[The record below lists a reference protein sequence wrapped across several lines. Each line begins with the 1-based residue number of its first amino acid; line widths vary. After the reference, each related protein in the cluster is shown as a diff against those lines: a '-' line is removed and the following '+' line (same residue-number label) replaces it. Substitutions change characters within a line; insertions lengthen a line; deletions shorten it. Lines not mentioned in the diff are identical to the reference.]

1 MSDNPLVADVQD
13 SHHFWKGA
21 GIGEDIADIVAAIKS
36 EEWVDASLAG
46 VGAGLSAVGFL
57 DPLGAIVSTGVSWLI
72 ELIEPLRDL
81 LDDLTGDA
89 DILTAHAQTWTNM
102 AEELMSIKDDLT
114 AFIDADIAGWQD
126 DAAAAYKA
134 NMGHN
139 VVGTDGLA
147 QLCAAMSA
155 ATTGAGT
162 LVTVTRELVRDLI
175 AQLVATLLIRLPVWL
190 GLCATG
196 VGIPAVAV
204 QAAGMIAQVLATVVG
219 VVIALVQSLQA
230 LQQLLDS

>member
-1 MSDNPLVADVQD
+1 MSDNPLVADVKD

-21 GIGEDIADIVAAIKS
+21 GIGEDIADIVAAIES
-36 EEWVDASLAG
+36 DSWVDASLAG
-46 VGAGLSAVGFL
+46 VSAGLSAVGFL

-72 ELIEPLRDL
+72 ELIGPLREL

-102 AEELMSIKDDLT
+102 AEELMSIKDELT
-114 AFIDADIAGWQD
+114 GYIDSDISGWND
-126 DAAAAYKA
+126 SASEAYKA

-139 VVGTDGLA
+139 VEGTSGLA

-196 VGIPAVAV
+196 VGIPAVAA
-204 QAAGMIAQVLATVVG
+204 QAAGMIAQVLATVIG
-219 VVIALVQSLQA
+219 IVIALVQSLTA

>member
-1 MSDNPLVADVQD
+1 MSDNPLVADVED

-21 GIGEDIADIVAAIKS
+21 GIGEDIADIVSAIES
-36 EEWVDASLAG
+36 ESWVDATLAG

-72 ELIEPLRDL
+72 ELIGPLREL

-89 DILTAHAQTWTNM
+89 DILTAHAKTWTNM
-102 AEELMSIKDDLT
+102 AEELMAIKDELT
-114 AFIDADIAGWQD
+114 GYIESDIAGWQD
-126 DAAAAYKA
+126 DAADAYKA

-139 VVGTDGLA
+139 VEGADGLA

-196 VGIPAVAV
+196 VGIPAVAA
-204 QAAGMIAQVLATVVG
+204 QAAGMIAQVLATVIG
-219 VVIALVQSLQA
+219 IVIALVQSLQA
-230 LQQLLDS
+230 LQQLLDG

>member
-1 MSDNPLVADVQD
+1 MSDNPLVADVKD

-21 GIGEDIADIVAAIKS
+21 GIGEDIADIVDAIKS
-36 EEWVDASLAG
+36 ESWVDASLAG

-102 AEELMSIKDDLT
+102 AEELMAIKDELT
-114 AFIDADIAGWQD
+114 GFIDADIAGWQD
-126 DAAAAYKA
+126 DAANAYKG

-139 VVGTDGLA
+139 VEGTSGLA

-162 LVTVTRELVRDLI
+162 LVTITRELVRDLI

-204 QAAGMIAQVLATVVG
+204 QAAGMIAQVLATVIG
-219 VVIALVQSLQA
+219 IVIALVQSLQA

>member
-1 MSDNPLVADVQD
+1 MADNPLVADVKD

-21 GIGEDIADIVAAIKS
+21 GIGEDIADIVSAIES
-36 EEWVDASLAG
+36 ESWVDASLAG
-46 VGAGLSAVGFL
+46 VGATLSAVGFL

-72 ELIEPLRDL
+72 ELIGPLREL

-102 AEELMSIKDDLT
+102 AEELQAIKDDL
-114 AFIDADIAGWQD
+114 AKFMESDITGWQD
-126 DAAAAYKA
+126 DAADAYKA

-139 VVGTDGLA
+139 LEGTSGLA
-147 QLCAAMSA
+147 QLCAAISA

-196 VGIPAVAV
+196 VGIPAVAA
-204 QAAGMIAQVLATVVG
+204 QAAGMIAQVLATVIG
-219 VVIALVQSLQA
+219 IVIALVQSLTA